1 MPVMVAAALGVAFL
15 LLLVWASSRSAITIA
30 VAEVRDGKLEI
41 VRGGLSPRVLGDLRD
56 VVSRPRIASA
66 TLRILRAKDRARIEV
81 RGKVSE
87 QQVQRLRN
95 VLGNVPEAQLVK
107 ATRRRGEEHARAGGR
122 RSPS

>member
-1 MPVMVAAALGVAFL
+1 MPVLVACALGVAFL
-15 LLLVWASSRSAITIA
+15 LALVWASARSAVTIA

-56 VVSRPRIASA
+56 VVARPRVRSA
-66 TLRILRAKDRARIEV
+66 TLRIVRAKDHARVEV

-95 VLGNVPEAQLVK
+95 VVGNVPVAQLVK
-107 ATRRRGEEHARAGGR
+107 AKRT
-122 RSPS
+122 